1 MINVMFTILIM
12 LVNVSAVLNV
22 LLILKVFFGS
32 AIKLTNRILFLVG
45 GLYLLVN
52 IGIGL
57 IPGLTSLTIVFV
69 FLFMIVSIFILSNE
83 HKISN
88 CFLAIPAALMYVQWG
103 SVFKLLERLVGLDNL
118 VYHYPEMDVR
128 ISTFLPDFILLAL
141 MIVIMNKANK
151 GIMETKFTKGEGI
164 VVTIICIIYPVVV
177 AFFDYLDG
185 NINHVLFTPFWLII
199 MILINVVV
207 IYAVIHRKKA
217 GYYKQVVGQQQEQF
231 QAEYD
236 FFKDYKDNN
245 VDLIK
250 FRHDFNNHMLVVKG
264 LYEKG
269 QYTRANEYI
278 DKLVDATGG
287 LKKTYVTGHEI
298 FDMILKSKAEILG
311 KNNIEF
317 MVEGNLT
324 GLDFIADVDA
334 CILFSNLLDNAIEAN
349 LNWDALSTTGESKRS
364 IKLIA
369 KTVNKMIYIQL
380 DNTYREG
387 LDNKPTKNNGDVHGI
402 GLQNVREIVE
412 KYNGEQKVYKDNEVY
427 SVKLMF
433 QQNN

>member
-32 AIKLTNRILFLVG
+32 SIKLTNRILFLVG

-52 IGIGL
+52 VVIGL
-57 IPGLTSLTIVFV
+57 IPGLTSLTAIFV
-69 FLFMIVSIFILSNE
+69 FLFMVVSIFILSKE

-103 SVFKLLERLVGLDNL
+103 SVFKLLERLVGLDKL

-141 MIVIMNKANK
+141 MIVIMSKANK

-217 GYYKQVVGQQQEQF
+217 GYYKQVVGQQQEKF
-231 QAEYD
+231 QAEYEY
-236 FFKDYKDNN
+236 FREYKKSNK
-245 VDLIK
+245 DLIK
-250 FRHDFNNHMLVVKG
+250 FRHDFNNHMLVING
-264 LYEKG
+264 MYEKG
-269 QYTRANEYI
+269 EYDRANEYI
-278 DKLVDATGG
+278 KKLADATGS
-287 LKKTYVTGHEI
+287 LKKSFVTGNEI
-298 FDMILKSKAEILG
+298 LDMILKSKAGIMEE
-311 KNNIEF
+311 NNIKF
-317 MVEGNLT
+317 SMEGNLSA
-324 GLDFIADVDA
+324 LDFMEDVDA

-349 LNWDALSTTGESKRS
+349 MNVDSLMRYIELSVR
-364 IKLIA
+364 I
-369 KTVNKMIYIQL
+369 VNKLAYIQL
-380 DNTYREG
+380 DNSYVVNSG
-387 LDNKPTKNNGDVHGI
+387 NKPNKTNGNVHGI
-402 GLQNVREIVE
+402 GLLNVREIVE
-412 KYNGEQKVYKDNEVY
+412 KYEGQLGIENDEFTY
-427 SVKLMF
+427 SIKMCF
-433 QQNN
+433 GIK

>member
-32 AIKLTNRILFLVG
+32 SIKLTNRILLFVG
-45 GLYLLVN
+45 GIYFLVN

-57 IPGLTSLTIVFV
+57 VPGLTSLTTIFV
-69 FLFMIVSIFILSNE
+69 FLFMVISIFILSQE

-103 SVFKLLERLVGLDNL
+103 SVFKLLERLVGLDKL

-128 ISTFLPDFILLAL
+128 ISTILPDFILLAL

-164 VVTIICIIYPVVV
+164 VITIICIIYPVVV

-185 NINHVLFTPFWLII
+185 NINHVLFTPFWLVI
-199 MILINVVV
+199 MILVNVVV

-217 GYYKQVVGQQQEQF
+217 GYYKKVAGWQQEQF

-236 FFKDYKDNN
+236 YFKDYRENN

-264 LYEKG
+264 MYEKG
-269 QYTRANEYI
+269 QYDRANEYI
-278 DKLVDATGG
+278 DKLSEATGG

-298 FDMILKSKAEILG
+298 LDMILKSKAAAMEE
-311 KNNIEF
+311 NNIEF
-317 MVEGNLT
+317 TMEGNLT
-324 GLDFIADVDA
+324 ALDFLEDVDA
-334 CILFSNLLDNAIEAN
+334 CILFSNIIDNAIEAN
-349 LNWDALSTTGESKRS
+349 LNVSEGRY
-364 IKLIA
+364 IKLSA

-380 DNTYREG
+380 TNPYGEDNEAKV
-387 LDNKPTKNNGDVHGI
+387 NKTNGDVHGI
-402 GLQNVREIVE
+402 GLQNVKDIVE
-412 KYNGEQKVYKDNEVY
+412 KYDGQMDASADAGVYELKIVM
-427 SVKLMF
+427 SI
-433 QQNN
+433 